1 MSALAT
7 VETESGGFPAKP
19 VRPARPGGPAGL
31 DSTRNIGIMAH
42 IDAGKTTT
50 TERILYYTGFTYKI
64 GEVDEGTTQM
74 DWMEQEQERGITITA
89 AATTCFWKGHRI
101 NLIDTPGHVDF
112 TVEVERSLRVLDG
125 AVAVF
130 CGVGGVEPQ
139 SETVW
144 RQADRYRVP
153 RIAFI
158 NKLDRVG
165 ADVQMVVRMMR
176 ERLSMTPIL
185 IQVPYF
191 VAEADFRGVVN
202 LIDEKLYL
210 WDSAERGATY
220 TSHPVPDSMRAE
232 VEKARHQML
241 ESIAEADETFMDLY
255 LEKKPFGPAEIQ
267 AALRAATLDLR
278 VVPVLCGAAFRNK
291 GVQPLLDAVVDYLP
305 SPLDVLPVTGRAVE
319 GEGEQVRRPD
329 PGEPLAALAFKIM
342 TDPHMGQLTYIRIYS
357 GTVKA
362 GQMIYNCAR
371 QKRVR
376 VGRLMKVHANKFE
389 DLERATAGEIV
400 AIGGMREV
408 VTGDTLADEDAPLL
422 LESMEVPAPVI
433 SVAIEPKTKAD
444 QDRLGMA
451 LHRLSVEDPSFRV
464 RQDEETG
471 QTLIS
476 GMGELHLEIIV
487 DRMKREFRVDANVG
501 RPQVAYR
508 ESVTRG
514 AEAEGRYVRQTG
526 GRGQYGH
533 VYLRV
538 EPSEPGKG
546 FEFVDEIK
554 GGVIPREFIPA
565 VEKGIKEAL
574 ETGPVGGF
582 PVTDLKVILLDGSYH
597 EVDSSEIA
605 YKIAASLGFKDAVR
619 KAAPVM
625 LEPIMSLEVILP
637 EGFLGDVLGDLNTR
651 RGKILEVESRGTT
664 RVIRAE
670 VPLERMFGYAT
681 AIRSL
686 TQGRGTHTMQF
697 GYYAKVPPQVLEKIL
712 GTPGGAAKA

>member
-1 MSALAT
+1 
-7 VETESGGFPAKP
+7 
-19 VRPARPGGPAGL
+19 
-31 DSTRNIGIMAH
+31 
-42 IDAGKTTT
+42 
-50 TERILYYTGFTYKI
+50 
-64 GEVDEGTTQM
+64 
-74 DWMEQEQERGITITA
+74 
-89 AATTCFWKGHRI
+89 
-101 NLIDTPGHVDF
+101 
-112 TVEVERSLRVLDG
+112 
-125 AVAVF
+125 
-130 CGVGGVEPQ
+130 
-139 SETVW
+139 
-144 RQADRYRVP
+144 
-153 RIAFI
+153 
-158 NKLDRVG
+158 
-165 ADVQMVVRMMR
+165 
-176 ERLSMTPIL
+176 
-185 IQVPYF
+185 
-191 VAEADFRGVVN
+191 
-202 LIDEKLYL
+202 
-210 WDSAERGATY
+210 
-220 TSHPVPDSMRAE
+220 
-232 VEKARHQML
+232 
-241 ESIAEADETFMDLY
+241 
-255 LEKKPFGPAEIQ
+255 
-267 AALRAATLDLR
+267 
-278 VVPVLCGAAFRNK
+278 
-291 GVQPLLDAVVDYLP
+291 
-305 SPLDVLPVTGRAVE
+305 
-319 GEGEQVRRPD
+319 
-329 PGEPLAALAFKIM
+329 
-342 TDPHMGQLTYIRIYS
+342 
-357 GTVKA
+357 
-362 GQMIYNCAR
+362 
-371 QKRVR
+371 
-376 VGRLMKVHANKFE
+376 
-389 DLERATAGEIV
+389 
-400 AIGGMREV
+400 
-408 VTGDTLADEDAPLL
+408 
-422 LESMEVPAPVI
+422 
-433 SVAIEPKTKAD
+433 
-444 QDRLGMA
+444 MA